1 ILSGALPTGERVQ
14 VIIPPATR
22 GDVAIAIRKHAIAGM
37 ALDDYR
43 TTGAFAQTRATRST
57 GLATDPVPMPTD
69 IDPIDHLRA
78 AVRSRQN
85 ILISGGT
92 STGKTTFLNAL
103 LREVP
108 AHERLILIEDTP
120 ELQMTHA
127 NAIGLLSSRSA
138 LGEAAVSTEDLLI
151 ASLP

>member
-1 ILSGALPTGERVQ
+1 
-14 VIIPPATR
+14 
-22 GDVAIAIRKHAIAGM
+22 
-37 ALDDYR
+37 
-43 TTGAFAQTRATRST
+43 
-57 GLATDPVPMPTD
+57 
-69 IDPIDHLRA
+69 A

-151 ASLP
+151 ASLRMRPDRIILGEIRGP